1 MDKHEPRTVLDG
13 KERIGNHITLN
24 NKAVSVN
31 ANGIEELKVM
41 DNESFCEEEATLFDV
56 K

>member
-31 ANGIEELKVM
+31 ANGIEELKVV
-41 DNESFCEEEATLFDV
+41 DD
-56 K
+56 

>member
-13 KERIGNHITLN
+13 QKRIGNHITLN

-41 DNESFCEEEATLFDV
+41 DNESLGEEEAALFDV